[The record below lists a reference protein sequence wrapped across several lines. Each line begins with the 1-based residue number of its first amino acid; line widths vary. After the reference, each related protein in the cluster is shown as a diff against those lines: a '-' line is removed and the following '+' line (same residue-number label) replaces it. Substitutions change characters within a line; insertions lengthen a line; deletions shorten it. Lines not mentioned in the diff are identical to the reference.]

1 MPMTSP
7 DQDVRA
13 QREHRD
19 LLLPLAAISL
29 ALGWILLP
37 FYGTLLW
44 SAIIALLFAPLH
56 RRLLLRLRH
65 RRTLAALL
73 TILSAVV
80 IVVVPFVLLSVML
93 AQEAAGLLER
103 IQSGQTSPVPC
114 LRGAFDAMPAW
125 AVSLLE
131 RFGLADFDTLQNRL
145 NSALKQGSGFIATQA
160 FSLGQNTFE
169 FAASLLITTYLAFFL
184 IRDGERIVHTLRR
197 ALPLT
202 PESKQEL
209 IDKFSAVIRST
220 VRGNLVVAAIQG
232 ALGGLAFWF
241 LGVRGA
247 LLWAVVMAF
256 LSLLPAIGAALVWL
270 PVAIWFF
277 VTGAIWQGFALAA
290 WGMLVIGLVDN
301 LLRPMLVGK
310 HTHMPDYVVM
320 ITTLGGLAVFG
331 INGFVLGPVIAA
343 MFFAVWHL
351 YLATRQAEAAPSGPP
366 AP

>member
-1 MPMTSP
+1 
-7 DQDVRA
+7 
-13 QREHRD
+13 
-19 LLLPLAAISL
+19 LLLLLAAVSL

-56 RRLLLRLRH
+56 RRLLRWLRH

-73 TILSAVV
+73 TVLTAVV
-80 IVVVPFVLLSVML
+80 IVVVPFALLSATL
-93 AQEAAGLLER
+93 AYEAAGLLAR
-103 IQSGQTSPVPC
+103 IQSGEASPVPY
-114 LRGAFDAMPAW
+114 LRGVFDALPGW
-125 AVSLLE
+125 AATLLE
-131 RFGLADFDTLQNRL
+131 YFGMVDFDTLQRWLNTRL
-145 NSALKQGSGFIATQA
+145 EQGSGFIATQA

-169 FAASLLITTYLAFFL
+169 FAASLLITSYLAFFL
-184 IRDGERIVHTLRR
+184 IRDGDRIVHAMRR

-202 PESKQEL
+202 PAHKQEL
-209 IDKFSAVIRST
+209 LDKFSNVILSS

-232 ALGGLAFWF
+232 ALGGLAFWSF
-241 LGVRGA
+241 GVRGA

-277 VTGAIWQGFALAA
+277 VTGAIWQSIALAA

-310 HTHMPDYVVM
+310 ATLMPDYVVM
-320 ITTLGGLAVFG
+320 ITTLGGMVVFG

-351 YLATRQAEAAPSGPP
+351 YLTTRQVATPPSGPS